1 MDYNA
6 DYKIINLVFSMY
18 YNPGVYALLVGSGV
32 SKTAG
37 IKTGWEIVL
46 DLIGQLASS
55 LKEDPNPDPETWYTA
70 KFNKEPDYSKILEK
84 LAKTSSERMSIL
96 KKYFEP
102 TEEEKEHQLKV
113 PTEAHK
119 VIAQMVKLGYIKM
132 ILTTNFDRL
141 LEKAIEELGITP
153 DVVKSE
159 DDFEGVM
166 PYVHSKCVIVKLHG
180 DYKDTRIRNTIEEL
194 SNYSDTISK
203 FLDEVF
209 DRFGLI
215 ICGWSG
221 KWDNALRDVI
231 LSSPN
236 RRFQTY
242 WLAKGELEEE
252 AKEIISQR
260 RAETIQIESADQIFV
275 ELLERVKS
283 LSEYER
289 KSPMSIEAEV
299 AMAKR
304 YIADPKDRIKLQ
316 DFVMERTEEVYK
328 ELNSE
333 RFDLREEV
341 NETTFQKRMQ
351 DYETVTVP
359 LIKALIPI
367 AYYDKGENSNLLTA
381 AIDRIAS
388 SKKRSSLFA
397 WSQLQKYPSL
407 LLLYALGLC
416 ALSSKNFYNLAAI
429 LRETKIRDGR
439 GKINLINEVNPSEIF
454 LHGDLAKLIKR
465 PSPDEFTP
473 ASNYLFD
480 IIRLLLKDYVPD
492 DNEYEEIF
500 DRFEY
505 LFALNY
511 IDLNKSDLTNLEEDN
526 NAWAPIGRF
535 GCKYRIVGTIHP
547 EDSLLFDYVEYVK
560 NSGPE
565 FELFKAGFFN
575 GSVER
580 FVKIEDAF
588 RKWFLEVTGKWPY

>member
-1 MDYNA
+1 
-6 DYKIINLVFSMY
+6 
-18 YNPGVYALLVGSGV
+18 
-32 SKTAG
+32 
-37 IKTGWEIVL
+37 
-46 DLIGQLASS
+46 
-55 LKEDPNPDPETWYTA
+55 
-70 KFNKEPDYSKILEK
+70 
-84 LAKTSSERMSIL
+84 MSIL

-180 DYKDTRIRNTIEEL
+180 DYKDTRIKNTIEEL
-194 SNYSDTISK
+194 SNYSDTIGK

-221 KWDNALRDVI
+221 KWDKALRDAI

-260 RAETIQIESADQIFV
+260 RAETIQIESADQIFT
-275 ELLERVKS
+275 ELLEKVKS

-289 KSPMSIEAEV
+289 KSPISIEAEV
-299 AMAKR
+299 AMVKR
-304 YIADPKDRIKLQ
+304 YIVDPKAGIKLH
-316 DFVMERTEEVYK
+316 DFIMERTEEVYK

-381 AIDRIAS
+381 AIERIAG

-416 ALSSKNFYNLAAI
+416 AFASALVYNNYQNLAAI
-429 LRETKIRDGR
+429 LRNTKLR
-439 GKINLINEVNPSEIF
+439 GVKGNNLINYINPYIF
-454 LHGDLAKLIKR
+454 YTRELVGFLKGSSLDRNRPANDYLLHSIRSFVKEYIL
-465 PSPDEFTP
+465 DE
-473 ASNYLFD
+473 N
-480 IIRLLLKDYVPD
+480 DYD
-492 DNEYEEIF
+492 EIF

-511 IDLNKSDLTNLEEDN
+511 IDLNKPDLTNLEDGN
-526 NAWAPIGRF
+526 NAMAPIGLF
-535 GCKYRIVGTIHP
+535 GWKYGFYGTNHP
-547 EDSLLFDYVEYVK
+547 EDPLFGYIQNIK
-560 NSGPE
+560 NAGPE
-565 FELFKAGFFN
+565 FDLFKAGFFN
-575 GSVER
+575 GSYKR
-580 FVKIEDAF
+580 FVKIEDVF
-588 RKWFLEVTGKWPY
+588 RKWFLEVTGKWS